1 MTASVGSARH
11 LPASAGAATPFVI
24 PAIAAA
30 ATGMRLQLMVGITPA
45 LIIAVLLL
53 PVWWPAVR
61 GYRFA
66 RGLIFTGLAVAVLE
80 HRVTETRL
88 CLEHAREHAG
98 QTLTRPEIPA
108 LRKGPRRTRAELDRE
123 RLPHRVARRG
133 ELQARVTAREQAGT
147 VSTASN
153 NWRHRQAAVD
163 RELDDMRQDRRDRA
177 EIRRLTSLINRTE
190 RS

>member
-1 MTASVGSARH
+1 MRVTPELIAQLEAELAQAEADLEQGKTCG
-11 LPASAGAATPFVI
+11 LAGF
-24 PAIAAA
+24 
-30 ATGMRLQLMVGITPA
+30 
-45 LIIAVLLL
+45 AVL
-53 PVWWPAVR
+53 
-61 GYRFA
+61 
-66 RGLIFTGLAVAVLE
+66 VLE

-98 QTLTRPEIPA
+98 QVLTGPQTSTA
-108 LRKGPRRTRAELDRE
+108 RKGPARTRAELDQE
-123 RLPHRVARRG
+123 RLPHRVARRA
-133 ELQARVTAREQAGT
+133 ELEARVTARETAGP

-163 RELDDMRQDRRDRA
+163 RHLAVMRQDRRDRA